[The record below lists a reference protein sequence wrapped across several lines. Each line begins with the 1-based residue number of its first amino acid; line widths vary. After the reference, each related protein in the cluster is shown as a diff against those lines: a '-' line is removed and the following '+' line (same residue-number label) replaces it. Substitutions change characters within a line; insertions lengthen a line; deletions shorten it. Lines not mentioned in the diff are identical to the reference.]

1 VKGRLDNPASHRQS
15 LLARRTALKRY
26 WANPGGAERGGDGA
40 RDTACDRLKPGM
52 QAGGQAA
59 SEGHLELLAPF
70 EFRVDR
76 IEACGD
82 VRPQIDDCRPE
93 RGTESGLPADSGD
106 GEVLEPMAAG
116 RFDPD
121 GVRPGRGAEAARR

>member
-59 SEGHLELLAPF
+59 FEGEAERLMMLGSGRAIPEF
-70 EFRVDR
+70 EEGL
-76 IEACGD
+76 I
-82 VRPQIDDCRPE
+82 
-93 RGTESGLPADSGD
+93 RG
-106 GEVLEPMAAG
+106 
-116 RFDPD
+116 R
-121 GVRPGRGAEAARR
+121 